1 MMVNMIVLG
10 KIFYLFNIRTNTL
23 ALSKNLFSNPM
34 AFVII
39 GIMLALQCF
48 LTYVPFMQDIF
59 QTAPMSWRE
68 WGLAILA
75 GSIILIV
82 TEIDK
87 IIRIRRQRM
96 RGHGAFRSV
105 TKTQG

>member
-1 MMVNMIVLG
+1 
-10 KIFYLFNIRTNTL
+10 
-23 ALSKNLFSNPM
+23 
-34 AFVII
+34 
-39 GIMLALQCF
+39 
-48 LTYVPFMQDIF
+48 
-59 QTAPMSWRE
+59 MSWRE

>member
-1 MMVNMIVLG
+1 
-10 KIFYLFNIRTNTL
+10 
-23 ALSKNLFSNPM
+23 
-34 AFVII
+34 
-39 GIMLALQCF
+39 
-48 LTYVPFMQDIF
+48 
-59 QTAPMSWRE
+59 MSWRE

-96 RGHGAFRSV
+96 RGHGAFSV
-105 TKTQG
+105 SNQNTRIMFGLPKFFSSNFGLIMVIL